1 LLPPDALQPVTV
13 DHVPEP
19 SVGYALVSPI
29 VMRPADVEPLPDV
42 QLDTVNCPNE
52 LTVPGI

>member
-1 LLPPDALQPVTV
+1 MLPDALQPVTV

-19 SVGYALVSPI
+19 SVGYELVSPI
-29 VMRPADVEPLPDV
+29 DIRPAVVVPLPDV
-42 QLDTVNCPNE
+42 QLDTVNCPNP